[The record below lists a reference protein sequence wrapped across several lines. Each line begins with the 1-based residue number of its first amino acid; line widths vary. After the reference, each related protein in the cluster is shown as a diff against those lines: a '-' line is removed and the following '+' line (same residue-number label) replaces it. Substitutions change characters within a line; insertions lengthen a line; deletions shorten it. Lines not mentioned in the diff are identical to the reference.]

1 MTVLVTMIFCGGMP
15 ILLLFAALFFI
26 VKYITDKIGL
36 IYFYSKP
43 PDHDESIARN
53 VSNVLHNYA
62 LPLHLIGSILMYGV
76 KDIFPRDIQ
85 IEEKKTTYQ
94 NSLISISGKEES
106 FF

>member
-1 MTVLVTMIFCGGMP
+1 MIFCGGMP

-43 PDHDESIARN
+43 PDHDESIAVN
-53 VSNVLHNYA
+53 VSSVLNNYA

-76 KDIFPRDIQ
+76 NEIFPRNIQ
-85 IEEKKTTYQ
+85 IEEIKNKYLNQ
-94 NSLISISGKEES
+94 LISTSGHDES
-106 FF
+106 VF